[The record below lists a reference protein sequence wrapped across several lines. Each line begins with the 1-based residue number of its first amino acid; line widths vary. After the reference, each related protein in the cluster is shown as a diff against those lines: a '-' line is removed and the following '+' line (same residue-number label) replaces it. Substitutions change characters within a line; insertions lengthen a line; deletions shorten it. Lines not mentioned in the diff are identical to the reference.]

1 MAPNW
6 DSPPCLTACPT
17 LPYPLLCAEI
27 CKFLPLDCLM
37 QRYSLEAR
45 PLMWVA
51 RAIRRVKTAET
62 SVQALQREQLRPAL
76 AGCHHAGVWA

>member
-6 DSPPCLTACPT
+6 DSPPCLTACPA
-17 LPYPLLCAEI
+17 LPYPLCVLRAASSSLWTASC
-27 CKFLPLDCLM
+27 
-37 QRYSLEAR
+37 RYSLEAR
-45 PLMWVA
+45 PLMWVT

>member
-6 DSPPCLTACPT
+6 GSPPCLTACLAP
-17 LPYPLLCAEI
+17 PSPPLCAKI
-27 CKFLPLDCLM
+27 CKFLPLDCLV

-76 AGCHHAGVWA
+76 AGCHCAGMWA